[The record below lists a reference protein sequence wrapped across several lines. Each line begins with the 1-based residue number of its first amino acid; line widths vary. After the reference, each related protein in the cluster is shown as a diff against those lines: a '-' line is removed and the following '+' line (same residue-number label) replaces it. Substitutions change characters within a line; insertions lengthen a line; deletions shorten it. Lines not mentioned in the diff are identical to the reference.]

1 MKKSILVIS
10 LVLMLVLSLVLLT
23 GCGENSEK
31 TNNSGNAPQ
40 TQQSKG
46 NYDVFEAI
54 KKIETTTTF
63 EDVNKLL
70 GFEGTLKSESDANST
85 LSYKKYRWDL
95 TDDTAIEVTIYDK
108 DNSANIA
115 AMYPSDMIKNEK
127 VDFSKVNSEMK
138 KKINEKD
145 GMTYDQVVE
154 MLGGVQGTLD
164 KKTDRDEAYV
174 WVNAQRGSLTVR
186 FDTSTGKVTS
196 FNGVF

>member
-1 MKKSILVIS
+1 MKKRILVIS
-10 LVLMLVLSLVLLT
+10 LAIMLVLSLGVLT
-23 GCGENSEK
+23 GCGNNS
-31 TNNSGNAPQ
+31 NNSGNAQQ

-70 GFEGTLKSESDANST
+70 GFEGTLKSQSDANST
-85 LSYKKYRWDL
+85 YSWKLYRWDL
-95 TDDTAIEVTIYDK
+95 TDDTAIEVRINEK
-108 DNSANIA
+108 DNSASIEA
-115 AMYPSDMIKNEK
+115 KYPTDMIRNGK

-164 KKTDRDEAYV
+164 KKTSYDEAYV
-174 WVNAQRGSLTVR
+174 WANDQRGSLTVR
-186 FDTSTGKVTS
+186 FNSSTGKVTS
-196 FNGVF
+196 FNGLV

>member
-1 MKKSILVIS
+1 MKKRILVIS
-10 LVLMLVLSLVLLT
+10 LALMLVLSLGVLT
-23 GCGENSEK
+23 GCGNNS
-31 TNNSGNAPQ
+31 NNSGNVKQ

-70 GFEGTLKSESDANST
+70 GFEGTLKSQSDANST
-85 LSYKKYRWDL
+85 YSWKLYRWDL
-95 TDDTAIEVTIYDK
+95 TDDTAIEVRINDK
-108 DNSANIA
+108 DNSASIEA
-115 AMYPSDMIKNEK
+115 KYPTDMIRNGK

-164 KKTDRDEAYV
+164 KKDSSTDTYV
-174 WVNAQRGSLTVR
+174 WANAQRGSLTVR
-186 FDTSTGKVTS
+186 FSTSTGKATS
-196 FNGVF
+196 FNGLL

>member
-1 MKKSILVIS
+1 MKKRILIIS
-10 LVLMLVLSLVLLT
+10 LAIMLVLSLVILT
-23 GCGENSEK
+23 GCGENS
-31 TNNSGNAPQ
+31 NNSSDAPQ

-95 TDDTAIEVTIYDK
+95 TDNTAIEVTIYDK
-108 DNSANIA
+108 DNSATIE
-115 AMYPSDMIKNEK
+115 AMYPSEMIANGK
-127 VDFSKVNSEMK
+127 VDFSKVNSEMR

-164 KKTDRDEAYV
+164 KKTSYDEAYV
-174 WVNAQRGSLTVR
+174 WVNDQRGSLTVR
-186 FDTSTGKVTS
+186 FNASTGKVTS
-196 FNGVF
+196 FNGLL

>member
-1 MKKSILVIS
+1 MKKRILVIS
-10 LVLMLVLSLVLLT
+10 LVLMLVLSLGVLT
-23 GCGENSEK
+23 GCGNNS
-31 TNNSGNAPQ
+31 NNSGNAKQ

-70 GFEGTLKSESDANST
+70 GFEGTLKSQSDANST
-85 LSYKKYRWDL
+85 YSWKLYRWDL
-95 TDDTAIEVTIYDK
+95 TDDTAIEVRINEK
-108 DNSANIA
+108 DNSASIEA
-115 AMYPSDMIKNEK
+115 KYPTDMIRNGK

-164 KKTDRDEAYV
+164 KKDSSTNAYV
-174 WVNAQRGSLTVR
+174 WANDQRGSLTVR
-186 FDTSTGKVTS
+186 FSTSTGKVTS
-196 FNGVF
+196 FNGLL

>member
-1 MKKSILVIS
+1 MKKRILVIS
-10 LVLMLVLSLVLLT
+10 LVLMLVLSLGVLT
-23 GCGENSEK
+23 GCGNNS
-31 TNNSGNAPQ
+31 NNSGNAKQ

-70 GFEGTLKSESDANST
+70 GFEGTLKSQSDANST
-85 LSYKKYRWDL
+85 YSWKLYRWDL
-95 TDDTAIEVTIYDK
+95 TDDTAIEVRINEK
-108 DNSANIA
+108 DNSASIEA
-115 AMYPSDMIKNEK
+115 KYPTDMIRNGK

-164 KKTDRDEAYV
+164 KKDSSTNTYV
-174 WVNAQRGSLTVR
+174 WANDQRGSLTVR
-186 FDTSTGKVTS
+186 FSTSTGKVTS
-196 FNGVF
+196 FNGLL

>member
-1 MKKSILVIS
+1 MKKRILVIS
-10 LVLMLVLSLVLLT
+10 LVLMLVLSLGVLT
-23 GCGENSEK
+23 GCGNNS
-31 TNNSGNAPQ
+31 NNSGNAKQ

-70 GFEGTLKSESDANST
+70 GFEGTLKSQSDANSIYSWK
-85 LSYKKYRWDL
+85 LYRWDL
-95 TDDTAIEVTIYDK
+95 TDDTAIEVIINEK
-108 DNSANIA
+108 DNSASIEA
-115 AMYPSDMIKNEK
+115 KYPTDMIRNGK

-164 KKTDRDEAYV
+164 KKDSSTNTYV
-174 WVNAQRGSLTVR
+174 WANDQRGSLTVR
-186 FDTSTGKVTS
+186 FSTSTGKVTS
-196 FNGVF
+196 FNGLL